1 MVEIMKRFALFV
13 IYISLTALPSAV
25 WSASAS
31 EREAMRNKIEEHRQQ
46 LDSLSTLLQT
56 ERNRYKAEPSERERI
71 ASRIVALE
79 QEERKLSQAYNQ
91 ILTQFAI
98 IESRDK
104 ASSSLNDTP
113 TADGNNN
120 KPTAASTT
128 DKVRAD
134 LTRNAPFV
142 ELLSAADYKTLRET
156 ERRERSV
163 AKRIGEYAANYDTMV
178 ALQLEH
184 QRTDSEKAADSLTLL
199 VESKRQIGR
208 AIEQQITNEWQQ
220 VFDNKIYIYNLLL
233 EKGGHSDILGL
244 GEGIIASAAI
254 EAEKESSA
262 VESEAI
268 ALYFHQ
274 KRGLLNYESQIA
286 KHLNLAPAKDSLQR
300 AIASMQRSAYHL
312 PKVVIERRSFID
324 HEPLKIIKPTIY
336 TSKNPI
342 PKTRLY
348 EYGTV
353 YRIRIGIFTNRPNL
367 SALRGITPL
376 SYSTDY
382 HNGKYAYFVGGFR
395 TEEEANDGVKYLKR
409 IGFRDPLVVMWVNG
423 EYVSNIEEWKKN
435 NATGYVIEITGT
447 ATLSDAI
454 KTHISL
460 RNDQCNISR
469 IGATFIISPFADK
482 AEADKIASEISAMEP
497 KIKANV
503 SNIKPN

>member
-1 MVEIMKRFALFV
+1 MKRLALLV
-13 IYISLTALPSAV
+13 IYLSIVTISSHALTASTGKR
-25 WSASAS
+25 SD
-31 EREAMRNKIEEHRQQ
+31 MRNKVEECRQH
-46 LDSLSTLLQT
+46 LDSLSTLLQA
-56 ERNRYKAEPSERERI
+56 ERNRYKAEPNERERI

-79 QEERKLSQAYNQ
+79 QEERKLSQTYNQ
-91 ILTQFAI
+91 MLTEFALA
-98 IESRDK
+98 E
-104 ASSSLNDTP
+104 SLNKTSSAIDSTP
-113 TADGNNN
+113 TADSGSD
-120 KPTAASTT
+120 KSKITTSTSQA
-128 DKVRAD
+128 RAD

-142 ELLSAADYKTLRET
+142 ELLSAADYKTLREA

-178 ALQLEH
+178 ALQLEY
-184 QRTDSEKAADSLTLL
+184 QRTDSEKMADSLMTL
-199 VESKRQIGR
+199 VEAKRQIGKV
-208 AIEQQITNEWQQ
+208 IERQIAGEWQQ

-233 EKGGHSDILGL
+233 EKGEYSDVLSQ
-244 GEGIIASAAI
+244 GERIIASAAI
-254 EAEKESSA
+254 EAEKESSV
-262 VESEAI
+262 VEAETI
-268 ALYFHQ
+268 ALYYHQ

-286 KHLNLAPAKDSLQR
+286 KQLNLASASDSLQR
-300 AIASMQRSAYHL
+300 AIVGMPRSAYYL
-312 PKVVIERRSFID
+312 PKVTIERRSFID

-342 PKTRLY
+342 PKTRIY
-348 EYGTV
+348 DYGTV

-423 EYVSNIEEWKKN
+423 EYISNIAEWKKN
-435 NATGYVIEITGT
+435 NTTGYTIEIAGV
-447 ATLSDAI
+447 ATLSDAV

-469 IGATFIISPFADK
+469 VGATFVVGPFSDK
-482 AEADKIASEISAMEP
+482 AEADKIASEISAMDSD
-497 KIKANV
+497 IKTTV
-503 SNIKPN
+503 SNIESN